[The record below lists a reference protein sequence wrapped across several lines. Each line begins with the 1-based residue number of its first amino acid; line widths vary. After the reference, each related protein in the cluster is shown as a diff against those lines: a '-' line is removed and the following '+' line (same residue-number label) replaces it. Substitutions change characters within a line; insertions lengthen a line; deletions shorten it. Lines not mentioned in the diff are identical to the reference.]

1 MEYPK
6 VSILTPTYDRNR
18 FLPLMILNLRIINYD
33 KSKLE
38 QVIYDDHP
46 TNPLFK
52 NNEELQKY
60 KELVQPIKINY
71 IYNAKRH
78 LSIGEKRNL
87 LVKNAKNKILIN
99 MDDDDIYFSD
109 YIKTS
114 VDTLKKNKLGLVGSP
129 EMLFIFPESNYKITA
144 IKCPATRQIHEATM
158 CFTKRH
164 WGQMGGFGK
173 NSKGE
178 GSSMI
183 DHNENNCC
191 KTSIFDCM
199 ICVAHPNN
207 TIEKDRF
214 KDKEIFKADKN
225 CLDLHIRI
233 LEEIT
238 GYSKFEELSE
248 SDSDSSS

>member
-6 VSILTPTYDRNR
+6 VSILTPTYDRSR

-52 NNEELQKY
+52 NNEELQSY

-71 IYNAKRH
+71 IYNPKRH

-87 LVKNAKNKILIN
+87 LVKNAKNKIYIN

-114 VDTLKKNKLGLVGSP
+114 VETLKKNKLGLVGSP
-129 EMLFIFPESNYKITA
+129 EMLFIFPDSNYKITA
-144 IKCPATRQIHEATM
+144 IKCPAKRQIHEATM
-158 CFTKRH
+158 CFTKKH
-164 WGQMGGFGK
+164 FNSMGGFGK
-173 NSKGE
+173 NSRGE

-183 DHNENNCC
+183 DYNE
-191 KTSIFDCM
+191 KKVVDTSIFDCM
-199 ICVAHPNN
+199 ICVGHPNN

-214 KDKEIFKADKN
+214 KDKEIFKPDNN
-225 CLDLHIRI
+225 CLDLHIKI

-238 GYSKFEELSE
+238 GYSKFEELSD
-248 SDSDSSS
+248 SDSDSS

>member
-144 IKCPATRQIHEATM
+144 IKCPATRQ
-158 CFTKRH
+158 FTKPLCVL
-164 WGQMGGFGK
+164 QKDIGGKWAGLVRIQK
-173 NSKGE
+173 
-178 GSSMI
+178 
-183 DHNENNCC
+183 
-191 KTSIFDCM
+191 
-199 ICVAHPNN
+199 
-207 TIEKDRF
+207 EKV
-214 KDKEIFKADKN
+214 
-225 CLDLHIRI
+225 LQ
-233 LEEIT
+233 
-238 GYSKFEELSE
+238 
-248 SDSDSSS
+248 